1 MCWAISGELVFITMQ
16 SITEP
21 TKRLVFSFHVN
32 DLDGVVTF
40 LDDGNII
47 LHRDGRGKITATRNR
62 CKHQNGRF
70 PKGSGCVLTCPNHGW
85 ELDVSTMQYLNPRG
99 NLLQEQLLVEVD
111 NDGKVQLFEIATPE
125 PWGLDSRPEEPLH
138 ESEFT
143 IRFYAHA
150 CVEIRCGPNNLFTD
164 PWLVGP
170 AFTRGWWLVH
180 RPPSDWLDR
189 LAGADAIYI
198 SHNHSD
204 HLNLHT
210 LKVLA
215 SRNPRVQVFVPEFES
230 DSCLRLVEKA
240 GLQRVRALPFGVW
253 TTLGHE
259 SRFMLLQDG
268 TERDD
273 SGVLVEYRGH
283 RLLNTVDCAN
293 LNGGV
298 LPAPIDILLTAFA
311 GGASGYPVCWPEQ
324 YSDKE
329 IEWMVARN
337 RRLVA
342 AQVVE
347 VALQT
352 QAKAVIPF
360 AGYFTEAH
368 PADEEI
374 KRINIKNTP
383 QVIRHLLGQQ
393 APDTITWMPGAG
405 REFDV
410 GKLLPVPSAA
420 TVAEEPIHNFD
431 QYLAPIREDFWFEPL
446 QHIEGI
452 KQYFEWAGFQSD
464 LVLHVIETDESFASK
479 VREFFVDLSDL
490 SFPSERPERPHRYLR
505 IRVRADVFRH
515 VLRWGLSWEEISIG
529 FQARFYREPDVY
541 NFDFWDHFQNNLPSQ
556 VPDWESAV
564 SSAGDGQRVGE

>member
-1 MCWAISGELVFITMQ
+1 MQ
-16 SITEP
+16 SITDP
-21 TKRLVFSFHVN
+21 TKRLVFSIHVN
-32 DLDGVVTF
+32 DLDGEVTF

-47 LHRDGRGKITATRNR
+47 VHRDRLGKITATRNR

-70 PKGSGCVLTCPNHGW
+70 PKGGECVLTCPNHGW
-85 ELDVSTMQYLNPRG
+85 KLDVSTMQYANPRG
-99 NLLQEQLLVEVD
+99 NLLQEQLLVEIGS
-111 NDGKVQLFEIATPE
+111 DGKAQLFEIVTPE
-125 PWGLDSRPEEPLH
+125 PWGLDPRPEELLH
-138 ESEFT
+138 ESDFT

-170 AFTRGWWLVH
+170 AFIRGWWLVH
-180 RPPSDWLDR
+180 QPPSDWLDK
-189 LAGADAIYI
+189 LSDADAIYI

-253 TTLGHE
+253 TTLGYE
-259 SRFMLLQDG
+259 SRFMLLQDD

-273 SGVLVEYRGH
+273 SGILVEYRGH
-283 RLLNTVDCAN
+283 RVLNTVDCAN

-298 LPAPIDILLTAFA
+298 LPTPIDILLTSFA
-311 GGASGYPVCWPEQ
+311 SGASGYPVCWPEQ

-329 IEWMVARN
+329 IEQMVTRN
-337 RRLVA
+337 RRVLA
-342 AQVVE
+342 ARVVE
-347 VALQT
+347 VVLQT
-352 QAKAVIPF
+352 QTKAVIPF

-383 QVIRHLLGQQ
+383 QVIRDLLGQQ
-393 APDTITWMPGAG
+393 APDTTTWIPDAG

-410 GKLLPVPSAA
+410 FKLMPVPSAA
-420 TVAEEPIHNFD
+420 TVAEEPVHNFD
-431 QYLAPIREDFWFEPL
+431 QYLAPIREDFWFEPF

-464 LVLHVIETDESFASK
+464 LVLHVIETDESFESE
-479 VREFFVDLSDL
+479 VREFFVDFSDL
-490 SFPSERPERPHRYLR
+490 SFPSERPKQPHRYLR
-505 IRVRADVFRH
+505 MRVRADVFRH
-515 VLRWGLSWEEISIG
+515 VLRWGLSWEEMSIG
-529 FQARFYREPDVY
+529 FQARFYREPDAY
-541 NFDFWDHFQNNLPSQ
+541 NFDFWDHFQNNLSSQ
-556 VPDWESAV
+556 VPDWENAAS
-564 SSAGDGQRVGE
+564 